1 MAREIAEQVKHQDMQ
16 ARLGEG
22 FAFAYDAVNV
32 VRLDDKRGKGLRYLE
47 DWTSA
52 PCNDPVREP
61 GKLGGVAQPLFIQ
74 DNDLLANQ
82 VLAAP

>member
-1 MAREIAEQVKHQDMQ
+1 M
-16 ARLGEG
+16 
-22 FAFAYDAVNV
+22 NV

-52 PCNDPVREP
+52 PCNDPLREP
-61 GKLGGVAQPLFIQ
+61 GKLDGVAQPLFSQ
-74 DNDLLANQ
+74 DNDLLAIQ